1 MARRSSTD
9 ASRRRVLEH
18 LAEEFTRSGMN
29 RMAARVFSAIVV
41 TDEGELTAA
50 ELAELL
56 HASPAAISG
65 AVRYLEQVEMIRR
78 TRPLGSRRDIFSL
91 TDDIWYEA
99 LIHRGSVIERW
110 RDIMR
115 DGAGELGTGTR
126 AGERMDQMADF
137 FAFMEAELP
146 ALLERWRE
154 SRSEPEKA

>member
-9 ASRRRVLEH
+9 AARRRVLEQ
-18 LAEEFTRSGMN
+18 LAEEFARSGMN
-29 RMAARVFSAIVV
+29 RMAARVFAALVV

-78 TRPLGSRRDIFSL
+78 TRPLGSRRDVFNL
-91 TDDIWYEA
+91 TNDIWYEA

-110 RDIMR
+110 RDTMR
-115 DGAGELGTGTR
+115 HGADELGPGTR

-137 FAFMEAELP
+137 FAFMETELP
-146 ALLERWRE
+146 ALLERWRA
-154 SRSEPEKA
+154 SRSGPEKA